1 MILMRINCRRIAGGV
16 AQGRV
21 LLSGDS
27 ISFLGNVD
35 PDTGIIVDPQHAIHG
50 ECIKD
55 KVLVFPHG
63 KGSTVGS
70 YVIYQLS
77 KNGVGPSAM
86 INLES
91 EPIVA
96 VGSII
101 STIPLVDELEIDP
114 FEVLHNGDL
123 VRVDGTAGTVE
134 VLDPSDSTPE
144 HD

>member
-1 MILMRINCRRIAGGV
+1 MRINCRRIAGGE
-16 AQGRV
+16 AQGHI
-21 LLSGDS
+21 LLSKDP

-35 PDTGIIVDPQHAIHG
+35 PDTGIIVDPQHAIYG

-55 KVLVFPHG
+55 MILVFPHG

-77 KNGVGPSAM
+77 KNRVGPSAM
-86 INLES
+86 INIES

-96 VGSII
+96 VGAII
-101 STIPLVDELEIDP
+101 SSIPLVDELEFDP
-114 FEVLHNGDL
+114 FEVFHNGDL
-123 VRVDGTAGTVE
+123 VRVDGTAGMVE
-134 VLDPSDSTPE
+134 VLTPSNSTRE